1 MPKKKLT
8 KAQVKRKIK
17 TMNRVLYDLMIDR
30 MAYTSKSECKMTFEK
45 MMSFKKYATSAAD
58 KV

>member
-17 TMNRVLYDLMIDR
+17 TMNRALYDLMIDR